1 MKSGFCFIFILAF
14 SIAAAAQDRQSPDNQ
29 PHITPRNQAP
39 SGNQS
44 QPADEDQPNIPKGES
59 SSRDTQINLERNR
72 PTPPG
77 DSGSDDVQEMY
88 PFDPHKAAKDV
99 EVGNFYLKRKNYRAA
114 LERFNEAL
122 LYKPKDA
129 EATVG
134 LAQTQEQLGLF
145 TPAYQNYRAYLQIL
159 PSGPMAKE
167 AQEAVTRLAP
177 KVEAQKT
184 SPELQAILKEGEAA
198 LSQNDFETAYA
209 RFAKALQTLPDDPLT
224 NFHLA
229 ESLQGMQRLDEA
241 RLFYQK
247 SLDLQPNGPHA
258 REARRQISEIKW
270 ILGK

>member
-1 MKSGFCFIFILAF
+1 MKFGIYLVLIFVF
-14 SIAAAAQDRQSPDNQ
+14 SVLLSAQDRSSPDNQ
-29 PHITPRNQAP
+29 PHITPRNQP
-39 SGNQS
+39 QS
-44 QPADEDQPNIPKGES
+44 ADEDQPNIPKGES
-59 SSRDTQINLERNR
+59 SSKDAQINLETNR
-72 PTPPG
+72 PAAPV
-77 DSGSDDVQEMY
+77 DAGSDDVQEMY

-134 LAQTQEQLGLF
+134 LAETQEKLGLF
-145 TPAYQNYRAYLQIL
+145 TPAYLNYRAYLQLL
-159 PSGPMAKE
+159 PSGPVAKE
-167 AQEAVTRLAP
+167 AQEAVTRLEP
-177 KVEAQKT
+177 KVEAQKA